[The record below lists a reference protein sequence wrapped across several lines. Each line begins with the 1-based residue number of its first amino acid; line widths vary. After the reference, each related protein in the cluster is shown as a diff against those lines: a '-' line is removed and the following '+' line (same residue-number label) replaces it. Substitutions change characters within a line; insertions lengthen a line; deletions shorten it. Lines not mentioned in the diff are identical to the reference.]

1 MTYTCSD
8 SFIDKHRDIN
18 IHDDWY
24 DGVFEDFKMI
34 CKILGID
41 LNEQEPSFSG
51 FCSQG
56 DGASWTGQY
65 RAIGGWLS
73 APANVTYDLAPAEIR
88 EHAPQD
94 EELHRI
100 ADELCLLARIYGPVY
115 AVVRRHGNHY
125 VHSSAMRLDEWSYY
139 DEQID
144 MDDVAEEII
153 DLIETTLKDL
163 FRALA
168 DWLYKSLEES
178 YDHLTSDDVVKESLE
193 ANEIYEEE
201 DAQ

>member
-8 SFIDKHRDIN
+8 SFIDEHRDIN
-18 IHDDWY
+18 THDDWY
-24 DGVFEDFKMI
+24 DFVFEDFKTI
-34 CKILGID
+34 CEILGID
-41 LNEQEPSFSG
+41 LDENEPCFSG

-56 DGASWTGQY
+56 DGASWAGRY
-65 RAIGGWLS
+65 RAIRGWVS
-73 APANVTYDLAPAEIR
+73 EPAVPTYDLAPASIR

-115 AVVRRHGNHY
+115 AVVRRQSSHY
-125 VHSSAMRLDEWSYY
+125 VHSNTMWFDQWNYHDE
-139 DEQID
+139 EID
-144 MDDVAEEII
+144 YDDVAQEIL

-163 FRALA
+163 FVDLA
-168 DWLYKSLEES
+168 DWLYKRLEES
-178 YDHLTSDDVVKESLE
+178 YDGLRSDEEVKESLE

-201 DAQ
+201 DA

>member
-18 IHDDWY
+18 IHEEWY
-24 DGVFEDFKMI
+24 DGVYEDFKMI
-34 CKILGID
+34 CEILGID
-41 LNEQEPSFSG
+41 LDEQEPSFSG

-65 RAIGGWLS
+65 RAIRGWVS
-73 APANVTYDLAPAEIR
+73 APAVVTYDLAPAKIR

-115 AVVRRHGNHY
+115 AVVGRSSIHY
-125 VHSSAMRLDEWSYY
+125 VHSSTMRLDEWSYY
-139 DEQID
+139 DEEID
-144 MDDVAEEII
+144 MDEVPEEII

-163 FRALA
+163 FKALA
-168 DWLYKSLEES
+168 DWLYKRLEAE
-178 YDHLTSDDVVKESLE
+178 YDGLRSDDAVKESLE

-201 DAQ
+201 DA